1 MIARDDGV
9 QLEGLTSE
17 TVCALFVCD
26 RIYRQHGIE
35 AVITSARDS
44 HSDGLHPEGKA
55 FDLRL
60 PSRLVFE
67 RIFEEPWDRKKR
79 DLDERIWVEL
89 IVALGQEFDV
99 ILERHQTNPWVW
111 HIHVEHDPD

>member
-9 QLEGLTSE
+9 QLGGLTDE
-17 TVCALFVCD
+17 TIRALFVCD
-26 RIYRQHGIE
+26 RVYRQHGIE

-44 HSDGLHPEGKA
+44 HSDGLHPEGRA

-67 RIFEEPWDRKKR
+67 QILKEPWDRKKR
-79 DLDERIWVEL
+79 DLDEIIEIEL
-89 IVALGQEFDV
+89 IETLGGEFDV
-99 ILERHQTNPWVW
+99 TLERHHSNPFWW
-111 HIHVEHDPD
+111 HIHVEWDPD